1 MIKKFLGDMLEY
13 INMDTKNAEQDC
25 FAFENQRT

>member
-13 INMDTKNAEQDC
+13 INIDTKNAERDC
-25 FAFENQRT
+25 FAFKNKQT

>member
-13 INMDTKNAEQDC
+13 INMDTKNAEKDC
-25 FAFENQRT
+25 FAFKNKRT